1 MYDFGLYFSVC
12 QCASE
17 PPNTLGLADFATR
30 HTRQSTP
37 QFHTHAPRLRLRVTH
52 RGLRTRRV
60 PRAGQRDRHTGTQ
73 GSGRRPCR
81 RKRQSDSH
89 TAHVSSRHS
98 VSLTTRTARHG
109 KHGHALLLSLRSTSH
124 TPAQAQA
131 VSSTAVCTHH
141 THRTESNAVRS
152 ILSSPVHAHGHH
164 LLLARG
170 APFQMFSHSTLLTFA
185 RRPLAEAHSPPP
197 ARVANCAPAT
207 TESECQTDRTGLHR
221 AQS

>member
-1 MYDFGLYFSVC
+1 MRERTPNALVRFSGFRDCLV
-12 QCASE
+12 
-17 PPNTLGLADFATR
+17 R
-30 HTRQSTP
+30 HTRHPNFTPTP
-37 QFHTHAPRLRLRVTH
+37 QVTGSAIGSRIAGYARGVCRGPR
-52 RGLRTRRV
+52 G
-60 PRAGQRDRHTGTQ
+60 TGTQ
-73 GSGRRPCR
+73 AHRPTGRRPCR

-89 TAHVSSRHS
+89 TAHVSSRYS

-141 THRTESNAVRS
+141 THRTKSNAVRS

>member
-152 ILSSPVHAHGHH
+152 ILDTELTRSRSWSPSAPCTRGPFPNVLPFHFIDICSSASCRSSQPTASQGRQ
-164 LLLARG
+164 L
-170 APFQMFSHSTLLTFA
+170 
-185 RRPLAEAHSPPP
+185 
-197 ARVANCAPAT
+197 
-207 TESECQTDRTGLHR
+207 R
-221 AQS
+221 ASYH